1 MGTRTFAVFHPGNYR
16 SWIYLYADGIC
27 IRDPGRCRFSV
38 FLPVGNLVLKQR
50 PYKTARLFVFWMAL
64 LSGSSA
70 RFMGRMILPGQ
81 RLAVVLTSSYV
92 FWMTLL
98 PSSLAYWPDDSAR
111 PTRPLF
117 CCHRNY
123 MNFVY

>member
-1 MGTRTFAVFHPGNYR
+1 MGENSPDPLLRLFFSTRTFAVFHPGNYR

-27 IRDPGRCRFSV
+27 IRNPGRCRFSV

-64 LSGSSA
+64 LPGSSA
-70 RFMGRMILPGQ
+70 QFYG
-81 RLAVVLTSSYV
+81 
-92 FWMTLL
+92 
-98 PSSLAYWPDDSAR
+98 PDDSAR

-117 CCHRNY
+117 CRHRT
-123 MNFVY
+123 FFG